1 MKLTQKTL
9 KKMIVEMFDKYEPGE
24 MTPITQFDIDK
35 PDVMEPVFKI
45 MDEVVDK
52 AIEMLGT
59 TEEDYMDVEAH
70 LTPLSNEVV
79 TARLRDIDGMA
90 QELVER
96 YKAMKE
102 KGQYHPGAL

>member
-1 MKLTQKTL
+1 MKLTQETL
-9 KKMIVEMFDKYEPGE
+9 KKMIAEAYEKYEPSPTTA
-24 MTPITQFDIDK
+24 MTQFDLDK
-35 PDVMEPVFKI
+35 PDPMDHLFKI

-52 AIEMLGT
+52 AIEILGT
-59 TEEDYMDVEAH
+59 TEADYIDVEAQ

-96 YKAMKE
+96 YVEMMK
-102 KGQYHPGAL
+102 KGQSHPGAL

>member
-1 MKLTQKTL
+1 MKLTEKTL

-24 MTPITQFDIDK
+24 MTPVTQMDLDK
-35 PDVMEPVFKI
+35 ADPMDHLFKI
-45 MDEVVDK
+45 MDKVVDK
-52 AIEMLGT
+52 AIEILGT
-59 TEEDYMDVEAH
+59 TEANYIDVEAN

-79 TARLRDIDGMA
+79 TARLQDIDGMA

-96 YKAMKE
+96 YVEMMK